1 MGCSESKA
9 LPVDE
14 PSTKPPEKTSEA
26 QKEQKNVEPEVVN
39 DKIEELNDSLV
50 ESEDKPETE
59 KSEDDQKEVKSSV
72 IFLIEI
78 CPENILNDPLR
89 RNLSL
94 GILNPY
100 WQIMENSSRNFSEVF
115 NFRVITQAV
124 LLENSSIRIFR
135 LKPYMICNIW
145 SGGVFQ

>member
-39 DKIEELNDSLV
+39 DKTEELNDSPV
-50 ESEDKPETE
+50 ESEDKPEIE

-78 CPENILNDPLR
+78 CPENILNNPLR

-94 GILNPY
+94 GIQVPY
-100 WQIMENSSRNFSEVF
+100 
-115 NFRVITQAV
+115 
-124 LLENSSIRIFR
+124 
-135 LKPYMICNIW
+135 P
-145 SGGVFQ
+145 

>member
-14 PSTKPPEKTSEA
+14 PSNKPSEKTSEA

-39 DKIEELNDSLV
+39 DKIEELNDSPV
-50 ESEDKPETE
+50 ESEDKLEIE

-72 IFLIEI
+72 IFLLEI

-89 RNLSL
+89 
-94 GILNPY
+94 
-100 WQIMENSSRNFSEVF
+100 
-115 NFRVITQAV
+115 
-124 LLENSSIRIFR
+124 
-135 LKPYMICNIW
+135 
-145 SGGVFQ
+145 